1 MNLVKHFI
9 TENDCWKYNQQRLD
23 ERYCRF
29 QDEGPKGIAHQT
41 LNTAVPSLSTSV
53 LTVSGSEVEQ
63 GGVYIKKQATFT
75 SSLQNA
81 NHKSNLIST
90 NLT

>member
-1 MNLVKHFI
+1 MFKVINNLKH
-9 TENDCWKYNQQRLD
+9 LGL
-23 ERYCRF
+23 
-29 QDEGPKGIAHQT
+29 EG
-41 LNTAVPSLSTSV
+41 
-53 LTVSGSEVEQ
+53 E

>member
-1 MNLVKHFI
+1 MFKVINNLKHLEGVEG
-9 TENDCWKYNQQRLD
+9 ENRDGD
-23 ERYCRF
+23 
-29 QDEGPKGIAHQT
+29 A
-41 LNTAVPSLSTSV
+41 
-53 LTVSGSEVEQ
+53 

>member
-1 MNLVKHFI
+1 MFMVINNLKH
-9 TENDCWKYNQQRLD
+9 LGAGG
-23 ERYCRF
+23 
-29 QDEGPKGIAHQT
+29 EGVD
-41 LNTAVPSLSTSV
+41 AV
-53 LTVSGSEVEQ
+53 
-63 GGVYIKKQATFT
+63 GVYIKKQATFT

>member
-1 MNLVKHFI
+1 MSKVINSLKH
-9 TENDCWKYNQQRLD
+9 LGAGG
-23 ERYCRF
+23 
-29 QDEGPKGIAHQT
+29 EGADK
-41 LNTAVPSLSTSV
+41 
-53 LTVSGSEVEQ
+53 